1 MDIIIISNA
10 KEERFR
16 SMTQNAID
24 SAIETTKN
32 HNVRI
37 IVVEQQNIDYNVET
51 IHYDFEFNY
60 NKVANLG
67 ANKGTNKYIT
77 ISNNDV
83 IFKKGW
89 IEALLKANLPLM
101 SPVCPLNPRQKDLK
115 HDVEGNDIALHFSG
129 WCFTISREIFNKIN
143 GLDEDFGFW
152 YADDATVKQLN
163 KIGIIPT
170 LIVDSKVEHLGSQT
184 LKTLSNDEQYEKT
197 QGQSR
202 KFKRKYL
209 L

>member
-1 MDIIIISNA
+1 MDLIIISNA
-10 KEERFR
+10 IEDRFR
-16 SMTQNAID
+16 SLTQNAID
-24 SAIETTKN
+24 SALETTKG

-37 IVVEQQNIDYNVET
+37 IVVEQQPINYNVET

-83 IFKKGW
+83 IFKQGW
-89 IEALLKANLPLM
+89 IEALLKANLPVM
-101 SPVCPLNPRQKDLK
+101 SPVCPLNPRQRDLK

-129 WCFTISREIFNKIN
+129 WCFTIQRDIFNKIN
-143 GLDEDFGFW
+143 GFDEDFGFW
-152 YADDATVKQLN
+152 YADNATVKQLN
-163 KIGIIPT
+163 KIGITPT
-170 LIVDSKVEHLGSQT
+170 LIVDSKVEHVGSQT
-184 LKTLSNDEQYEKT
+184 LKTLSKDEQYDKT

-202 KFKRKYL
+202 KFKMKYL
-209 L
+209 V

>member
-67 ANKGTNKYIT
+67 AIK
-77 ISNNDV
+77 
-83 IFKKGW
+83 
-89 IEALLKANLPLM
+89 E
-101 SPVCPLNPRQKDLK
+101 Q
-115 HDVEGNDIALHFSG
+115 
-129 WCFTISREIFNKIN
+129 IN
-143 GLDEDFGFW
+143 
-152 YADDATVKQLN
+152 
-163 KIGIIPT
+163 I
-170 LIVDSKVEHLGSQT
+170 
-184 LKTLSNDEQYEKT
+184 
-197 QGQSR
+197 
-202 KFKRKYL
+202 
-209 L
+209 